1 MQQAAAIEAKI
12 KKICEAFRAKRY
24 DLPEMD
30 DGEGVKKLMYDN
42 YGEMHDARVVLLKVP
57 TVEIAFGGDTVGC
70 GALSASTLFLCA
82 LLRRSMPRLGQYQ
95 VCDRHNGC
103 ISSNSFA

>member
-1 MQQAAAIEAKI
+1 MQAAAIEAKI

-42 YGEMHDARVVLLKVP
+42 YGEMHDARVVLLKV
-57 TVEIAFGGDTVGC
+57 
-70 GALSASTLFLCA
+70 
-82 LLRRSMPRLGQYQ
+82 
-95 VCDRHNGC
+95 N
-103 ISSNSFA
+103 

>member
-1 MQQAAAIEAKI
+1 MICVRIILVDLIYCLHIQAASIEAKI

-42 YGEMHDARVVLLKVP
+42 YGEMHDARVVLLKVQS
-57 TVEIAFGGDTVGC
+57 EIK
-70 GALSASTLFLCA
+70 SK
-82 LLRRSMPRLGQYQ
+82 
-95 VCDRHNGC
+95 
-103 ISSNSFA
+103 I